1 LTTKNKESTW
11 QLECDPAVA
20 VDLTRESLDLETD
33 SVVRMPYTGPEVHSS
48 TLLECRKKS
57 LHGKS
62 YSNIQDLH
70 YWLSDE
76 KGN

>member
-11 QLECDPAVA
+11 QLERDPAVA

-48 TLLECRKKS
+48 TLLECRKKIS
-57 LHGKS
+57 VNHTVTDKIYTTG
-62 YSNIQDLH
+62 
-70 YWLSDE
+70 
-76 KGN
+76 